1 MKAAT
6 AQYLEYAETN
16 NPLTSEEENLIN
28 QNFKNCYAPQII
40 AWVYC
45 QKPSGKK
52 KLFDFLR
59 CKDPKKPTRPMT
71 SFAPSKRDLII
82 QSSTCRIDLTS
93 TMGYHRP
100 TRRLNVNRFA
110 SNGIIGEQ
118 IFGDC
123 KAINIPKN
131 QKKQETSTLAKFII
145 KKLIKSDKTYR
156 FMEKSEENLDFLQT
170 LNQFVD
176 KKANLVP
183 VDNLRN
189 HPTLD
194 PSKERLIN
202 SRTNREDHLT
212 RIGGPPQP
220 YEVRAKTRCETR
232 PWRTP
237 TSAYSDFF
245 AADPRYGGHTFTT
258 TILPPVEQS
267 QPFCKFPESGKKEE
281 KISKIDPAFVRQA
294 KEDNLRNR
302 KYKEIFES
310 KTVL

>member
-6 AQYLEYAETN
+6 AQYLEYAEMN
-16 NPLTSEEENLIN
+16 NPLSIEEENLIK
-28 QNFKNCYAPQII
+28 QNFKSCYSPQII
-40 AWVYC
+40 AWTYC

-71 SFAPSKRDLII
+71 SFAPSKKDFVI
-82 QSSTCRIDLTS
+82 QTSTCRIDLTS

-100 TRRLNVNRFA
+100 TRRLNVNRFS
-110 SNGIIGEQ
+110 SNGIIGEK

-123 KAINIPKN
+123 KAVNTPRI
-131 QKKQETSTLAKFII
+131 QKKETNTLAKFII
-145 KKLIKSDKTYR
+145 KKLFKAEKTEK

-176 KKANLVP
+176 RKTNIVP
-183 VDNLRN
+183 IDNLRN

-194 PSKERLIN
+194 PAKERIIN

-212 RIGGPPQP
+212 RVGGPPQP
-220 YEVRAKTRCETR
+220 YEVNAKPRIESH

-245 AADPRYGGHTFTT
+245 PADPRYGTRLITT
-258 TILPPVEQS
+258 SMQPPPDQS
-267 QPFCKFPESGKKEE
+267 QPFCKFPEAGQKVERM
-281 KISKIDPAFVRQA
+281 SKIDPAFVKQA

-302 KYKEIFES
+302 KYKQIFES

>member
-1 MKAAT
+1 MRTTT
-6 AQYLEYAETN
+6 AYHLEYAEIN
-16 NPLTSEEENLIN
+16 NPLTTEEENLIN
-28 QNFKNCYAPQII
+28 QNFKNCYSPQII
-40 AWVYC
+40 AWALC
-45 QKPSGKK
+45 QKSSGRK

-71 SFAPSKRDLII
+71 SFAPSKKDLII

-110 SNGIIGEQ
+110 SNGIIGDQ

-123 KAINIPKN
+123 KAINSPKTPRN
-131 QKKQETSTLAKFII
+131 ETSTLAQFII
-145 KKLIKSDKTYR
+145 KKLIKADKVEH
-156 FMEKSEENLDFLQT
+156 FMGKSEINLDFLQT

-176 KKANLVP
+176 RKTYNFP

-194 PSKERLIN
+194 PGKERTVN
-202 SRTNREDHLT
+202 RRTNREDHLT
-212 RIGGPPQP
+212 RVGGPPQP
-220 YEVRAKTRCETR
+220 YEVKAKPRLETH
-232 PWRTP
+232 PWKTP

-245 AADPRYGGHTFTT
+245 PADPRYGTRTITT
-258 TILPPVEQS
+258 AVLPPVEQS
-267 QPFCKFPESGKKEE
+267 QPFCKFPESGIKVERTP
-281 KISKIDPAFVRQA
+281 KISPAFVKQA
-294 KEDNLRNR
+294 KEDSIRNR